1 MSYIGSEVA
10 ADIFCSQRERTPYLD
25 SRVRTLLNYHPACKP
40 QSPQTDQSVPK
51 KEKYAMDEFDSVLS
65 NHLDK
70 AQHTMAT
77 NGQRE
82 NYDDANVKTQN
93 KRLTMLLNHTNT
105 TNVTLPLRNQAT

>member
-1 MSYIGSEVA
+1 MTTRARASYLLKNRIKRPKTTWASDVL
-10 ADIFCSQRERTPYLD
+10 LD
-25 SRVRTLLNYHPACKP
+25 FLKSDSTTLVKSLLNYHPACKP
-40 QSPQTDQSVPK
+40 QSPQTDRSVPK

-82 NYDDANVKTQN
+82 NYDDANVKTQ
-93 KRLTMLLNHTNT
+93 KKT
-105 TNVTLPLRNQAT
+105 TH